1 MKLSKIVYIA
11 AFKRYEPFKSPS
23 NWQCLYVVY
32 HLPVRMRNNVL
43 HWTQDTT
50 TNCKGNIK
58 VERLLNHLLERKN
71 QYGTSTKGI
80 KNYCQRC
87 EFGVRCGCG
96 CRWGKERVAA
106 VASSSPDSPE
116 LHRGRWLLGH
126 PRVIYYD
133 AKSFISFKCGNIEN
147 FWQLHLPN
155 EKMLLEKYPP
165 NTRKEDA

>member
-32 HLPVRMRNNVL
+32 HLPVRMRNNAL

-58 VERLLNHLLERKN
+58 VERLLNHLLERRN

-80 KNYCQRC
+80 KNSCQRC
-87 EFGVRCGCG
+87 ELDVRYWCG
-96 CRWGKERVAA
+96 WGKGRGSRHHHQSCIGEDDYWVTHGLFTMMPR
-106 VASSSPDSPE
+106 ASY
-116 LHRGRWLLGH
+116 LLNLA
-126 PRVIYYD
+126 I
-133 AKSFISFKCGNIEN
+133 
-147 FWQLHLPN
+147 
-155 EKMLLEKYPP
+155 
-165 NTRKEDA
+165 